1 MKVQAILVPPCEA
14 DVQFYRTMLHELIEL
29 GVGLARD
36 VCSQAK
42 AEPSQALP
50 DAAVMFERVSR
61 AVRRTIALAQRL
73 GEPVAAPVADAARRL
88 ARRRIVRQ
96 VEDLI
101 QLKAEGPEREDCLR
115 AELYERMDGPELE
128 EELDLRPA
136 AEIIADICRDL
147 GLAAMSGTRPWMR
160 RTPADIVALCARA
173 ARPSGLAARVAEAVA
188 PAVTAV
194 DAPAGAGVAG
204 DEDEADPAVSVE
216 WLLRRPSRDRGS
228 G

>member
-14 DVQFYRTMLHELIEL
+14 DVQFYRTMLHQLIEL
-29 GVGLARD
+29 GVELARD

-42 AEPSQALP
+42 AAPAPGVPQA
-50 DAAVMFERVSR
+50 DVAVMFERVSR

-73 GEPVAAPVADAARRL
+73 GEPVAAPVADAARRV
-88 ARRRIVRQ
+88 ARRRIIRQ

-101 QLKAEGPEREDCLR
+101 QLKADGPEREDCLR

-147 GLAAMSGTRPWMR
+147 GLAAMSGTGPW
-160 RTPADIVALCARA
+160 RTPADVVALCARA
-173 ARPSGLAARVAEAVA
+173 ARPAAAVAVVDGAEAAA
-188 PAVTAV
+188 PAKAEF
-194 DAPAGAGVAG
+194 A

-216 WLLRRPSRDRGS
+216 WLLQRPSRDRGS